1 MINEAKKDAS
11 IKHVMVIEEINRG
24 NPAQIV
30 SEMLTLLEAD
40 KRTPS
45 EALELSYCKTD
56 GERIHIPA
64 NLYVI
69 GTMNTAVRSLALVD
83 LALRRR
89 FAFFD
94 LQPTLGE
101 PWRNWV
107 NKKADIDITFLEEV
121 ERRLVSLNNDIS
133 KDRNLGPQFKI
144 GHSYVTPPLNTKI
157 EDSSAWFRD
166 VVESEIG
173 PLLEEYWFDDL
184 ERANKARDALVED
197 I

>member
-1 MINEAKKDAS
+1 M
-11 IKHVMVIEEINRG
+11 
-24 NPAQIV
+24 
-30 SEMLTLLEAD
+30 
-40 KRTPS
+40 PS

-69 GTMNTAVRSLALVD
+69 GTMNTADRSLALVD
-83 LALRRR
+83 LALRRQ

-107 NKKADIDITFLEEV
+107 NKKADIDITFLEIV
-121 ERRLVSLNNDIS
+121 EQLLVSLNNDIS